1 MDLEKLACD
10 GACMLVFPD
19 NLTKMKYI
27 TKFLKSFQPH
37 ETKRVLGRWSVI
49 NSEKQIS
56 YKVDLSNEDHCGTCA
71 NYILEKRGPNVKEDV
86 TQKNTEEA
94 MDDEYYRYLM
104 L

>member
-1 MDLEKLACD
+1 
-10 GACMLVFPD
+10 
-19 NLTKMKYI
+19 MKYI
-27 TKFLKSFQPH
+27 TKFLKPFQFQ

-71 NYILEKRGPNVKEDV
+71 NYILEKRGTDVKEGPKQMEKV
-86 TQKNTEEA
+86 L
-94 MDDEYYRYLM
+94 DDEYYRFLI

>member
-1 MDLEKLACD
+1 
-10 GACMLVFPD
+10 
-19 NLTKMKYI
+19 MKYI
-27 TKFLKSFQPH
+27 TKFLKPFQIQ

-71 NYILEKRGPNVKEDV
+71 NYILEKRGPGAKEEPK
-86 TQKNTEEA
+86 QKEE
-94 MDDEYYRYLM
+94 MLDDEYYRFLI

>member
-1 MDLEKLACD
+1 
-10 GACMLVFPD
+10 
-19 NLTKMKYI
+19 MKYI
-27 TKFLKSFQPH
+27 TKFLKPFQFQ

-71 NYILEKRGPNVKEDV
+71 NYILEKRGPGVKEERVTQKEDV
-86 TQKNTEEA
+86 S
-94 MDDEYYRYLM
+94 DDEYYRFLI

>member
-1 MDLEKLACD
+1 
-10 GACMLVFPD
+10 
-19 NLTKMKYI
+19 MKYI
-27 TKFLKSFQPH
+27 TKFLKPFQIQ

-71 NYILEKRGPNVKEDV
+71 NYILEKRGPGMKEEPKQMEKV
-86 TQKNTEEA
+86 L
-94 MDDEYYRYLM
+94 DDEYYRFLI

>member
-1 MDLEKLACD
+1 
-10 GACMLVFPD
+10 
-19 NLTKMKYI
+19 MKYI
-27 TKFLKSFQPH
+27 TKFLKPFQFQ

-71 NYILEKRGPNVKEDV
+71 NYILEKRGPSAKEEPKQMEKV
-86 TQKNTEEA
+86 L
-94 MDDEYYRYLM
+94 DDEYYRFLI